1 MVFRMPDKASQD
13 DIYGQ
18 ALDKLKYRRLDG
30 PVYLEP
36 ADEAAIVRW
45 LMGHTKKA
53 QLGEYGR

>member
-1 MVFRMPDKASQD
+1 MPDKASQD